1 MFFEYWPVLIVDD
14 EPDVIAVSQLSMKR
28 FEVFGLPLKIFT
40 AKSRDEAIGL
50 LNDDPEVANSL
61 AIAILD
67 VVMETDHAGLE
78 LCEYIRN
85 GLGNKLTQILIRT
98 GQPGIAPERDVIDKY
113 DINGYFHKAEATQ
126 DKLYSL
132 VKSGVRQYLT
142 FGMAQSTVDLL
153 GRLVAAEKS
162 QAKILQAVE
171 SVGGMAGRMSS
182 TPRWLFINGEPLFSD
197 EIDAEQGLKELAALD
212 AQEGLP
218 LNPFGDRYVSIGK
231 EIHLIQVH
239 SKPNQPRTD
248 FVFKSR
254 FAPNDTIIQLLH
266 SFAAALAVAWH
277 GSA

>member
-14 EPDVIAVSQLSMKR
+14 EPDVLAVSQLSMKR
-28 FEVFGLPLKIFT
+28 FEVFGLPLKLFT
-40 AKSRDEAIGL
+40 AKSRGEAVAL

-78 LCEYIRN
+78 LCDYIRN
-85 GLGNKLTQILIRT
+85 GLGNKLTQIVIRT

-113 DINGYFHKAEATQ
+113 DINGYFNKTEATQ

-132 VKSGVRQYLT
+132 VKSGVRQYLS

-153 GRLVAAEKS
+153 SRLVAAEKS
-162 QAKILQAVE
+162 RVKILQAVE
-171 SVGGMAGRMSS
+171 SVGGVSGSLSA
-182 TPRWLFINGEPLFSD
+182 TPRWLFINGEPLFAD
-197 EIDAEQGLKELAALD
+197 EIDAEQGRKELAALN
-212 AQEGLP
+212 AQEGVP
-218 LNPFGDRYVSIGK
+218 LNPFGDRYVCLSK
-231 EIHLIQVH
+231 ELHLIQVH
-239 SKPNQPRTD
+239 AKPNQPRTD

-254 FAPNDTIIQLLH
+254 FAPTGMIIQLLH
-266 SFAAALAVAWH
+266 SFVAALAVAWH